1 MVENQRVA
9 RREELRYWKPKW
21 LELVEVLTPLPK
33 NYSRIVPTVCS
44 IGIMT
49 SQAVYL
55 FFVEGA
61 LASLISSS
69 LIRNTD
75 VFLGHLA
82 WAGRPCG

>member
-1 MVENQRVA
+1 VASHRLALDYQFGTRGDEMVENQRVA

-49 SQAVYL
+49 SQAVY
-55 FFVEGA
+55 
-61 LASLISSS
+61 
-69 LIRNTD
+69 
-75 VFLGHLA
+75 
-82 WAGRPCG
+82 